1 MQMEPDVLIRVA
13 GIDPKAI
20 VERSVGER
28 SMKRSSLV
36 LLSALALSIAE
47 IPVAV
52 AQPRPDTLARSCAAS
67 RALVDRSGA
76 IVLGTGPYIYDRFV
90 RDRRFCQFD
99 EYTEPA
105 WVQSRDTP
113 QCFVGYRCKT
123 GSFWDW

>member
-1 MQMEPDVLIRVA
+1 
-13 GIDPKAI
+13 
-20 VERSVGER
+20 
-28 SMKRSSLV
+28 MKRSGLAMATVLAV
-36 LLSALALSIAE
+36 LLAQ
-47 IPVAV
+47 IPAV
-52 AQPRPDTLARSCAAS
+52 SAQPRPDTLTRSCAAS

-76 IVLGTGPYIYDRFV
+76 IVLGTGPHIYDRFV

-105 WVQSRDTP
+105 WIQSRDTP